1 MSETMQDMMEAAPME
16 ATLTF
21 GARESERR
29 VTGFLSAL
37 EPEGCVIQGAEVITD
52 VKYAWLEVQL
62 PTGETIRPLAEVAGA
77 RGEGMA
83 LSFRY
88 VFPKDRARIHAFGA
102 HYRTEP
108 A

>member
-1 MSETMQDMMEAAPME
+1 MQDMMAATPIE

-21 GARESERR
+21 GARETERR
-29 VTGFLSAL
+29 VTGILSAL
-37 EPEGCVIQGAEVITD
+37 EPDGCVITGAEAITD
-52 VKYAWLEVQL
+52 VKYAWLEVHL
-62 PTGETIRPLAEVAGA
+62 PTGETIRPLAELAGA
-77 RGEGMA
+77 GDEGMA

-102 HYRTEP
+102 HYRIEP

>member
-1 MSETMQDMMEAAPME
+1 MSEAMQDMIDAAPME

-21 GARESERR
+21 GARETERR
-29 VTGFLSAL
+29 VTGLLSAL
-37 EPEGCVIQGAEVITD
+37 EPEGCVIRGAEVITD

-62 PTGETIRPLAEVAGA
+62 PTGETIRPLAELG
-77 RGEGMA
+77 RTGDEGMA

-102 HYRTEP
+102 HYRIEP